1 MTSSTGSESWT
12 DVQDYPWVA
21 LVGPF
26 PLDVR
31 PSSRWRN
38 RYQRAPQ
45 TIAADALE
53 EALASLALDS
63 VILHWDL
70 PDRLGMA
77 QSVLKADRPLC
88 LPGPLTPDEQKL
100 LDLSGSTAFL
110 GTPSHALPAVRAM
123 RLSLSEENTGPV
135 RYVTVRRLTQPA
147 PAAPHLA
154 PLTDALVTAAGL
166 IDDSPEWIFA
176 NRSVHE
182 NATSIIVN
190 LHYPAAEVMATW
202 VQVPAG
208 PVHDDWMLYGTKG
221 MLHQRDEHADHTMAA
236 HLFDHWLSVRS
247 GRDDPLLCVD
257 QALSAALL
265 AEAVDRS
272 LRERRRVAWQEVADN
287 G

>member
-1 MTSSTGSESWT
+1 
-12 DVQDYPWVA
+12 
-21 LVGPF
+21 
-26 PLDVR
+26 
-31 PSSRWRN
+31 
-38 RYQRAPQ
+38 
-45 TIAADALE
+45 
-53 EALASLALDS
+53 
-63 VILHWDL
+63 
-70 PDRLGMA
+70 
-77 QSVLKADRPLC
+77 
-88 LPGPLTPDEQKL
+88 
-100 LDLSGSTAFL
+100 
-110 GTPSHALPAVRAM
+110 M